1 MIFSVRSVK
10 IFLFPTNMTL
20 PSHQESKDDLLTKNT
35 LKDDIS
41 SIIENYDIRSFIYG
55 ISSDRKIKADKN
67 V

>member
-1 MIFSVRSVK
+1 MIFSVCSVK

-20 PSHQESKDDLLTKNT
+20 PSHQKSKDDLLTKNT

-41 SIIENYDIRSFIYG
+41 SIIENYDICSFIYG